1 VNGEIMASGE
11 KHILIVE
18 DEPKIAAL
26 LADYLRSLGGFLS
39 RTVDRGDAVLAA
51 FNAEKPDLVLLDL
64 MLPGMDGIEVCK
76 LLRRQSDVPII
87 MVTARVDEIDRLLG
101 LELGADDYICKPFS
115 PREVV
120 ARVKAVLRRT
130 GVKPGEDQHPG
141 LEIDD
146 LKFTARLNGQD
157 LGLTPVEFALLKTL
171 SAVSGRVFTR
181 DQLMNAMYSDYR
193 VVSDRAVDTHVKNLR
208 KKLASASGDE
218 DMIKS
223 VYGLGYR
230 FGD

>member
-1 VNGEIMASGE
+1 MVSKE
-11 KHILIVE
+11 KCILIVE

-26 LADYLRSLGGFLS
+26 LADYLRTQGGFLT
-39 RTVDRGDAVLAA
+39 RHVDRGDAVLDV
-51 FNAEKPDLVLLDL
+51 FLAEQPDLVLLDL

-76 LLRRQSDVPII
+76 LLRRHSSVPII

-120 ARVKAVLRRT
+120 ARVKAVLRRVDST
-130 GVKPGEDQHPG
+130 WEGNLHPG

-146 LKFTARLNGQD
+146 SKFTARLNGKD
-157 LGLTPVEFALLKTL
+157 LCLTQVEFALLKTL
-171 SAVSGRVFTR
+171 SAASGRVFSR

-208 KKLASASGDE
+208 KKLAAVSGDE

>member
-1 VNGEIMASGE
+1 ME
-11 KHILIVE
+11 KRILIVE

-26 LADYLRSLGGFLS
+26 LADYLRMQGGFLTS
-39 RTVDRGDAVLAA
+39 TVDRGDAVLES
-51 FNAEKPDLVLLDL
+51 FRKEQPDLVLLDL
-64 MLPGMDGIEVCK
+64 MLPGLDGIEVCK
-76 LLRRQSDVPII
+76 LLRTHSQVPII

-120 ARVKAVLRRT
+120 ARVKAVLRRSDSPGT
-130 GVKPGEDQHPG
+130 GNSQQR
-141 LEIDD
+141 LEIDEE
-146 LKFTARLNGQD
+146 KFVAKLNGKD

-171 SAVSGRVFTR
+171 SNFAGKVFSR
-181 DQLMNAMYSDYR
+181 DQLMNAMYTDYR

-208 KKLASASGDE
+208 KKLARASGD
-218 DMIKS
+218 DDLIQS

-230 FGD
+230 FGE

>member
-1 VNGEIMASGE
+1 MISPQ
-11 KHILIVE
+11 KCILIVE

-26 LADYLRSLGGFLS
+26 LADYLRTQGGFHT
-39 RTVDRGDAVLAA
+39 RIVDRGDAVLDV
-51 FNAEKPDLVLLDL
+51 FLAEKPDLVLLDL

-76 LLRRQSDVPII
+76 LLRRQSSVPII
-87 MVTARVDEIDRLLG
+87 MVTARVEEIDRLLG

-130 GVKPGEDQHPG
+130 ELTSEGNPLQG

-146 LKFTARLNGQD
+146 LKFTARINGKD
-157 LGLTPVEFALLKTL
+157 LCLTPVEFALLKTL
-171 SAVSGRVFTR
+171 SAVSGRVFSR

-208 KKLASASGDE
+208 KKLATVTGDE
-218 DMIKS
+218 DMIRS

-230 FGD
+230 FGV

>member
-1 VNGEIMASGE
+1 MTGKE
-11 KHILIVE
+11 KKILIVE

-26 LADYLRSLGGFLS
+26 LEDYLQSKGGFLT
-39 RTVDRGDAVLAA
+39 RTVARGDQALEV
-51 FNAEKPDLVLLDL
+51 FIEECPDLVLLDL
-64 MLPGMDGIEVCK
+64 MLPGLDGIEVCRQ
-76 LLRRQSDVPII
+76 LRHKSNVPII

-120 ARVKAVLRRT
+120 ARVKAVLRRSSGIEARNH
-130 GVKPGEDQHPG
+130 GVG
-141 LEIDD
+141 LEIDEE
-146 LKFTARLNGQD
+146 KFTAKIGGVD
-157 LGLTPVEFALLKTL
+157 LGLTPVEFALLRTL
-171 SAVSGRVFTR
+171 TGSAGRVYSR

-208 KKLASASGDE
+208 KKLSLASGNE
-218 DMIKS
+218 NMIRS

-230 FGD
+230 FEV